1 MILVD
6 TSIWID
12 HAHRPDRELE
22 ALLRVKLV
30 VVHPFVIGE
39 LALGSFV
46 GRAALVDHLAGLRR
60 VRLASDEEVLRLI
73 DDCTLFGTGI
83 GYIDAHL
90 LASVLLTPETR
101 LWTRD
106 RRLHRVAEQLSL
118 AAIFS

>member
-22 ALLRVKLV
+22 TFLRLKLV
-30 VVHPFVIGE
+30 VVHPFVVGE
-39 LALGSFV
+39 LALGSFA
-46 GRAALVDHLAGLRR
+46 GRTALVDHLAGLRQ
-60 VRLASDEEVLRLI
+60 VRTASDDEVLRLI
-73 DDCTLFGTGI
+73 EDCALFGTGI

-106 RRLHRVAEQLSL
+106 RSLHRVAEQLSL
-118 AAIFS
+118 AAKFS